1 MKTAFAL
8 GLALMVGLALLGSSP
23 AFADPRSQ
31 TSVRTPADNS
41 WAHWGAH
48 AHGGKFNGHG
58 GHGQRFG
65 GQHFN
70 GHQFNGHYSNRVV
83 WVPAHWSWNG
93 WHWVAVPGH
102 WRRW

>member
-8 GLALMVGLALLGSSP
+8 GLALMVGLVLMSSSP
-23 AFADPRSQ
+23 ASADPRSQ

-48 AHGGKFNGHG
+48 AHRGKFDGHGNFNGHN
-58 GHGQRFG
+58 
-65 GQHFN
+65 N
-70 GHQFNGHYSNRVV
+70 GHHFDGHYNNRVV
-83 WVPAHWSWNG
+83 WVPAHWAWNG